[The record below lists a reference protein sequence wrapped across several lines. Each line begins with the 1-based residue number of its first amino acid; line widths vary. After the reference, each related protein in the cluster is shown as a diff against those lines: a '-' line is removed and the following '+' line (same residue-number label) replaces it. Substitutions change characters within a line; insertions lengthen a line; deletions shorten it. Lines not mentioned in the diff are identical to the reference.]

1 MGYLCQKC
9 EESMFEL
16 GKMVVSEEILESH
29 FVCDL
34 NACKGACCV
43 AGSSGAPVAEDER
56 AQLDEIYPK
65 VKPYL
70 RPEGR
75 HAIESQGTY
84 VKGTD
89 GEWETPLVDGK
100 ECAYVVF
107 EGEKALCG
115 IEAAYND
122 GAVDWKKPIS
132 CHLYPVRV
140 REYTAL
146 TAVNYHR
153 WHICDPACSLGESL
167 KVPIY
172 VFVKEALVRKFGAKW
187 YQQLEEVASKYLK
200 S

>member
-1 MGYLCQKC
+1 
-9 EESMFEL
+9 MFEL
-16 GKMVVSEEILESH
+16 GKSVVSEEILESH

-43 AGSSGAPVAEDER
+43 AGSSGAPVGEDER
-56 AQLDEIYPK
+56 TVLQAIYPK
-65 VKPYL
+65 VRPYL

-75 HAIESQGTY
+75 AAIEAQGTY
-84 VKGTD
+84 VKGAD
-89 GEWETPLVDGK
+89 GEWETPLVEGE
-100 ECAYVVF
+100 ECAYVIF

-115 IEAAYND
+115 IEAAYNA

-153 WHICDPACSLGESL
+153 WHICDPACTLGDAL

-172 VFVKEALVRKFGAKW
+172 VFVKEALVRKFGEDW
-187 YQQLEEVASKYLK
+187 YRQLEAVAKKHVRS
-200 S
+200 